1 MIRLRDIT
9 VAACVVLA
17 SAGGTPSDASTNDRV
32 ERSVAVSFAE
42 LDLSKEAGV
51 SELNSRLQRAAEK
64 VCGLA
69 RPSSGSLTTRS
80 STLEKE
86 QCYNDAIARAI
97 AQLDLP
103 LLEARHSG

>member
-1 MIRLRDIT
+1 
-9 VAACVVLA
+9 
-17 SAGGTPSDASTNDRV
+17 
-32 ERSVAVSFAE
+32 
-42 LDLSKEAGV
+42 
-51 SELNSRLQRAAEK
+51 
-64 VCGLA
+64 LA